1 MNFKINFAYLFLF
14 LSVLF
19 WAGNFIVGKYAS
31 YYQIPP
37 WSGNFYR
44 WFFAWLI
51 LLPFTFTEIISKKNY
66 ILENYKFYILL
77 GITSVTIFNS
87 IVYYSLNFTQ
97 VISGVL
103 MISTIP
109 VMIMFISSILKIE
122 RTNIFQILGV
132 ICSFIGVILIITKAN
147 FDLLVNLDFNKGD
160 LTMVI
165 AMLSWAT
172 YSALLKKRKHELS
185 QLSLLEVI
193 ITFGLIFLIPI
204 YITEYS
210 LGFEITLNKPFILV
224 LIYVV
229 LFPGLAAFICWI
241 KGISLI
247 GPNRSGVFLHLMPIL
262 SALMAM
268 IIFKEKFMLYHLLGA
283 FFILS
288 GIILS
293 NRKSTNALSSYFRRL
308 SKYITAVCRFKK
320 TILKV

>member
-1 MNFKINFAYLFLF
+1 VNFKINFAYLFLF
-14 LSVLF
+14 LAVLF

-37 WSGNFYR
+37 FSLNFYR

-51 LLPFTFTEIISKKNY
+51 LLPFTFEEIISKKNY

-122 RTNIFQILGV
+122 KTNIFQIFGV
-132 ICSFIGVILIITKAN
+132 ICSFVGVMLIITKAN
-147 FDLLVNLDFNKGD
+147 FELLLNLDFNKGD

-172 YSALLKKRKHELS
+172 YSALLKKKKHKLS

-204 YITEYS
+204 YIIEYN
-210 LGFEITLNKPFILV
+210 LGFKINLNKTFILV

-229 LFPGLAAFICWI
+229 LFPGLASFICWI

-262 SALMAM
+262 SAFMAI
-268 IIFKEKFMLYHLLGA
+268 IIFKEKFMLYHFLGA
-283 FFILS
+283 IFILS

-293 NRKSTNALSSYFRRL
+293 NRKSTNA
-308 SKYITAVCRFKK
+308 
-320 TILKV
+320 

>member
-14 LSVLF
+14 LAVLF

-37 WSGNFYR
+37 FSLNFYR

-51 LLPFTFTEIISKKNY
+51 LLPFTYKEIISKKNY

-132 ICSFIGVILIITKAN
+132 ICSFVGVILIITKAN

-160 LTMVI
+160 LTMVV

-210 LGFEITLNKPFILV
+210 LGFEINLNKPFILV

-293 NRKSTNALSSYFRRL
+293 NRKSTNA
-308 SKYITAVCRFKK
+308 
-320 TILKV
+320 